1 ESLLPG
7 LSESAVA
14 GIPESAVAGLP
25 ESAVAGI
32 PARLL
37 PHGWGMGSDA
47 RVPPRRSPALQSLH
61 GAEPHQPGRV
71 LRPARMAGPSAGG
84 ADRAD
89 VPLRAVPGSAGGH
102 HLLMFPG
109 AGLPAPLSRVASRIP
124 RRPSMNQSEPTS
136 AGIDETIGQVERL
149 YQAVTGKDAPSVDAA
164 YAPIPA
170 EKDPSQHVEEQM
182 SRLIELLGQG
192 RLGPRPRPGW
202 APPGS
207 GWGDDLPG
215 LRRENVEVVV
225 QGNTLTD
232 SGSRPIG
239 RDGYRL
245 RSSEGTLGAFRRTF
259 FFPGG
264 IRGAEPSAQMRE
276 GVLEIRFP
284 RPPATAAT

>member
-1 ESLLPG
+1 
-7 LSESAVA
+7 
-14 GIPESAVAGLP
+14 
-25 ESAVAGI
+25 
-32 PARLL
+32 
-37 PHGWGMGSDA
+37 
-47 RVPPRRSPALQSLH
+47 
-61 GAEPHQPGRV
+61 
-71 LRPARMAGPSAGG
+71 
-84 ADRAD
+84 
-89 VPLRAVPGSAGGH
+89 
-102 HLLMFPG
+102 
-109 AGLPAPLSRVASRIP
+109 
-124 RRPSMNQSEPTS
+124 MNQSEPTS

-182 SRLIELLGQG
+182 SRLIELLGQV
-192 RLGPRPRPGW
+192 RLGPEPGPSW
-202 APPGS
+202 IPPVS
-207 GWGDDLPG
+207 VWESDAEVLVSVDPPG

-225 QGNTLTD
+225 QGNTLTV

-284 RPPATAAT
+284 RPPATAATPRPVAVH